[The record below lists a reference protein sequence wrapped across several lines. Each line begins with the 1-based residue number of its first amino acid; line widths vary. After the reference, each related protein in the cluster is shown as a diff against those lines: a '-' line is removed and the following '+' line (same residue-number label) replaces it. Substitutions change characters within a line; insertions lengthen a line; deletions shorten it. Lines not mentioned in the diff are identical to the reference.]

1 MHEIQ
6 VTYIEAKAFEEAL
19 RAEFARR
26 TAHLWEGEIDMID
39 IEAIATEEAKIS
51 EELGIWPAHDAVLDA
66 EKALVAW
73 AHERVKADP
82 RYVEREAAINLLFAR
97 YRGMPI
103 IRSRVVDLCL
113 RLEA

>member
-6 VTYIEAKAFEEAL
+6 ITYIEAKAFEVGL
-19 RAEFARR
+19 RAEFDRR
-26 TAHLWEGEIDMID
+26 TAHLWEGEIDMLD
-39 IEAIATEEAKIS
+39 IEAIATEEAEIS
-51 EELGIWPAHDAVLDA
+51 EELGIWLAHDDVLDA

-73 AHERVKADP
+73 AHERVKVEP
-82 RYVEREAAINLLFAR
+82 RYAQSQAAISRLFAR
-97 YRGMPI
+97 YRGMPS